1 MNCVG
6 TCKSVPFLL
15 RKCITFVTHYVI
27 RIVTQIVYKLFDI
40 LYTEKST
47 ACTQFVLLRVY
58 ILYTKVYTACIRR
71 LDKIRLDKI
80 RLV

>member
-15 RKCITFVTHYVI
+15 RKCIAFVAHYAIQSVM
-27 RIVTQIVYKLFDI
+27 QIVYKLFNV
-40 LYTEKST
+40 LYTEKHT
-47 ACTQFVLLRVY
+47 ACTQFVLLHVY

-71 LDKIRLDKI
+71 LDKIR
-80 RLV
+80 